1 MESWYNEQKLIVP
14 LSQLLVL
21 LEAYYKCAGNNSV
34 KSVEKSGC
42 YVKFQTTCTE
52 GLCSYRRHWANA
64 KENVTKQAVNVMLSG
79 GILFTT
85 CLVSKVLR
93 ALTSVNIA
101 VHAKRT
107 YSRHQRRYLFP
118 VSA

>member
-1 MESWYNEQKLIVP
+1 M
-14 LSQLLVL
+14 
-21 LEAYYKCAGNNSV
+21 
-34 KSVEKSGC
+34 
-42 YVKFQTTCTE
+42 
-52 GLCSYRRHWANA
+52 
-64 KENVTKQAVNVMLSG
+64 TKQAVNVMLSG

-118 VSA
+118 VSALPLPQIHQHNEKPELTLNAGKLLIIDSNHFIFSS